1 MSLMPTRKPN
11 QDSTVEAAAAN
22 PARGRP
28 VATLRGRPVHAVL
41 FDLDGTLVETDDET
55 VARLARRLAPVRPL
69 LPGRDVPR
77 AARRMAGWINERFN
91 GGLAALDW
99 LHLDRPAQR
108 LARRWGLIHETSA
121 EHPLVPVA
129 GTVELVQALYGRY
142 LLGIVST
149 RSEAEVQ
156 VYLAQHGLAGYFG
169 IVVGYDTTVR
179 IKPHAQ
185 PLRWAASQ
193 LGVDPRN
200 VVMVGDTA
208 ADVRAAKSAG
218 ALAVGVLCGFGDRA
232 DLRRADLVLA
242 STAGLSAWL

>member
-1 MSLMPTRKPN
+1 MRPHATHAPTHPLTYDA
-11 QDSTVEAAAAN
+11 Q
-22 PARGRP
+22 P
-28 VATLRGRPVHAVL
+28 ATLRGRPVQAVF

-55 VARLARRLAPVRPL
+55 VARLARRLAPLRPL
-69 LPGRDVPR
+69 LPRRDV
-77 AARRMAGWINERFN
+77 ARCARHLAGWINDHFN
-91 GGLAALDW
+91 GGLAVLDW

-108 LARRWGLIHETSA
+108 LFRRWGLIHENSPD
-121 EHPLVPVA
+121 HPLTPVA
-129 GTVELVQALYGRY
+129 GTVELVRALYGRY

-156 VYLAQHGLAGYFG
+156 VYLAQHGLAGCFAT
-169 IVVGYDTTVR
+169 VVGYDSTVR

-185 PLRWAASQ
+185 PIRWAASQ
-193 LGVDPRN
+193 LGVSLRN

-208 ADVRAAKSAG
+208 ADVRAAHSAG

-242 STAGLSAWL
+242 STADLAEWL